1 MVATEETAEFTDDV
15 SSSMIPTVI
24 QHNPSSYAGN
34 ETIGNEEVESNSND
48 FTNVNLESD
57 ANNNRPIQE
66 SNENQNAMMSNSG
79 FAPARGRNHQFPGH
93 RSLLCRIGRRGSM
106 SGSACLQSTTVALP
120 RPALSIPGQRDLLP
134 GPAARLP
141 GIQSHGQ
148 VSHAA
153 NG

>member
-15 SSSMIPTVI
+15 SSSMTPTVI
-24 QHNPSSYAGN
+24 QHNPSSYVGN

-66 SNENQNAMMSNSG
+66 SNENQNAMMSNFG

-93 RSLLCRIGRRGSM
+93 RSLL
-106 SGSACLQSTTVALP
+106 
-120 RPALSIPGQRDLLP
+120 
-134 GPAARLP
+134 
-141 GIQSHGQ
+141 
-148 VSHAA
+148 
-153 NG
+153 